1 MSFSSEIYTLR
12 LSLTPQ
18 NLTCEETLSRS
29 IKLAVIAIFS
39 GVFALSVVEDRT
51 VVAQDLKDDSGLSQ
65 HLAKKLTDQV
75 LPHLQSGDYESF
87 IYPLAKIISTVPA
100 EVYEEIETFG
110 QSDSGI
116 SFRIEF
122 FKAWQSVVLSGDL
135 PNDFKFKRTVLMYLV
150 SGAVA
155 EIQRMTE
162 EIENDSLMTSDKVP
176 ADWRDSRYFFLG
188 VEELKI
194 RIDEFETM
202 GMFLNQALEP
212 YRNTLNAA
220 KGTEEALEKF
230 QIASESFAETKKQV
244 IEKEAVLRLQ
254 RFNVAAQE
262 LLQPNDFEEGFT
274 FALFLEEDIA
284 ALETFFNNVTD
295 IQSLELN
302 GLGIKHEIVQT
313 IGNVKASGNP
323 IIEKASLFTKGLD
336 QWRRGRYGMGPAG
349 HGLLKSKTVGGDLN
363 GLRAKLANRDL
374 RMPETLAPISQF
386 LGVESG
392 EGYDRKHYYT
402 WDLEYRPLRRSYG
415 TSSSNRGGSRSS
427 TASPW
432 GSQELI
438 CTNGTPYTQN
448 TRNVN
453 TQQTIVN
460 TLRIHTYSD
469 FDPQDDTIPPRIVG
483 TYEYKTSLK
492 HLDKLVLL
500 STPEE
505 IEVYD
510 KIIAQLP
517 EFIFYSGMT
526 ANINQP
532 LNANGLNPQPPAAN
546 DFKKQSL
553 AWMMALARVELSATR
568 SMYLPGDNWFVMP
581 FTATFGQQEYYSVL
595 LDDMA
600 VHLHALETDGKFKK
614 AVKKSMELASSATI
628 SYLRRL
634 KLIDSGLA
642 ALERSGAPVV
652 VQKSIEFRTVVKKYT
667 DVLQDQVARSVQDT
681 VQSTTSQKTT
691 NSTNRQVVNKP
702 H

>member
-1 MSFSSEIYTLR
+1 M
-12 LSLTPQ
+12 
-18 NLTCEETLSRS
+18 
-29 IKLAVIAIFS
+29 
-39 GVFALSVVEDRT
+39 
-51 VVAQDLKDDSGLSQ
+51 AQGLKDDSGLNQ

-87 IYPLAKIISTVPA
+87 IHPFAKIISTVPA
-100 EVYEEIETFG
+100 EVYEEIEAFG
-110 QSDSGI
+110 QSDHGI
-116 SFRIEF
+116 SFRIKF
-122 FKAWQSVVLSGDL
+122 FKAWQDVVLSGDL
-135 PNDFKFKRTVLMYLV
+135 PSDFKFKRTVLMYLV

-155 EIQRMTE
+155 ESQRMTK
-162 EIENDSLMTSDKVP
+162 EIAHDPLMTSDIVP
-176 ADWRDSRYFFLG
+176 ADWRDSRYFFLD
-188 VEELKI
+188 VEELKV
-194 RIDEFETM
+194 RIDELATM
-202 GMFLNQALEP
+202 GVYLDQALEP
-212 YRNTLNAA
+212 YRNTLNTA

-254 RFNVAAQE
+254 RFNVAAKE
-262 LLQPNDFEEGFT
+262 LLQPNDFEDGFT
-274 FALFLEEDIA
+274 SALFLEEDIA
-284 ALETFFNNVTD
+284 ALEKFFDNVTN

-302 GLGIKHEIVQT
+302 GLGVKHEIVQT

-323 IIEKASLFTKGLD
+323 IIEKASLFTRGLD

-349 HGLLKSKTVGGDLN
+349 HGLLKSKTVGRDLN
-363 GLRAKLANRDL
+363 GVRAKLANRDL

-415 TSSSNRGGSRSS
+415 TSSDRGGDRSS

-432 GSQELI
+432 ESQELI

-448 TRNVN
+448 TRNVT
-453 TQQTIVN
+453 TQQTIVD
-460 TLRIHTYSD
+460 TTKFYTYSD

-492 HLDKLVLL
+492 HLDKLVSL
-500 STPEE
+500 SSPQE
-505 IEVYD
+505 IEIYD

-532 LNANGLNPQPPAAN
+532 LNANGANPQPPAVN
-546 DFKKQSL
+546 GFKKQSL
-553 AWMMALARVELSATR
+553 AWMMALARVELNATR
-568 SMYLPGDNWFVMP
+568 SMYLRGDNWFVMP

-600 VHLHALETDGKFKK
+600 VHLHALETDDKFKK
-614 AVKKSMELASSATI
+614 AVKRSMELASSATV

-642 ALERSGAPVV
+642 ALGRSGAPVI
-652 VQKSIEFRTVVKKYT
+652 VQKSIEFRMVVKKYA
-667 DVLQDQVARSVQDT
+667 DVLQEQVARSVQDT

-691 NSTNRQVVNKP
+691 SSTKRQVVNRS